1 MRKRAGKLVCLMMLL
16 VWIMTGCGA
25 RIPDMTEGEREAISE
40 YAVELLLKYNANDTS
55 RLVDVETLEKEP
67 EPTKRPIP
75 VATEPPKGMD
85 ETEDTPV
92 IDLSGELEVPQGDVC
107 TVLGLNE
114 SISLEFIGYSMEQNC
129 QDPQDEELVI
139 EADTGKELL
148 VCELALI
155 NDGAQ
160 KQSVDMLRDNIQ
172 YQLVMDGK
180 VANCMVTMLSN
191 DLTTY
196 LGILEPDESRKV
208 LVLTQV
214 ERSAVENATELYLL
228 MQSEEGQGIIKIK

>member
-1 MRKRAGKLVCLMMLL
+1 MRKRTGKLVCLTMLI
-16 VWIMTGCGA
+16 VITMTGCGA
-25 RIPDMTEGEREAISE
+25 RIPDMTDAEREAISE

-67 EPTKRPIP
+67 EPTKKP
-75 VATEPPKGMD
+75 VPVVTEPPKGMD
-85 ETEDTPV
+85 ETEDTTV
-92 IDLSGELEVPQGDVC
+92 IDLSGESEMPKGDVHA
-107 TVLGLNE
+107 VLGLAE
-114 SISLEFIGYSMEQNC
+114 SISLEYVGYRMEQKC
-129 QDPQDEELVI
+129 QDPQSEELVI
-139 EADTGKELL
+139 EADEGKDLL
-148 VCELALI
+148 VCELALV

-160 KQSVDMLRDNIQ
+160 RQSVDMLRDNIQ
-172 YQLVMDGK
+172 YQMVIDGK

-214 ERSAVENATELYLL
+214 ERATVENAAEIYLL
-228 MQSEEGQGIIKIK
+228 LQSEEGQGIIQVK

>member
-1 MRKRAGKLVCLMMLL
+1 MRKRTGKLVCLTMLL
-16 VWIMTGCGA
+16 VWTMTGCGA
-25 RIPDMTEGEREAISE
+25 RIPDMTDAEREAVSE

-67 EPTKRPIP
+67 EPTKRPAPAI
-75 VATEPPKGMD
+75 TEPPKGMD

-92 IDLSGELEVPQGDVC
+92 IDLSGESEVPQGDVC
-107 TVLGLNE
+107 AVLGLDE
-114 SISLEFIGYSMEQNC
+114 TISLEFVGYGMEQLC
-129 QDPQDEELVI
+129 QDPQDTELMI
-139 EADTGKELL
+139 EAEAGKELFI
-148 VCELALI
+148 CELALV

-160 KQSVDMLRDNIQ
+160 KQSVDLLRDNIQ
-172 YQLVMDGK
+172 YQLVLDGK

-196 LGILEPDESRKV
+196 LGILDPDESRKV

-214 ERSAVENATELYLL
+214 ERAAVENAAEIYLL
-228 MQSEEGQGIIKIK
+228 MQSEEVQGIIKIK

>member
-1 MRKRAGKLVCLMMLL
+1 MRKRAGRLVCLMMLL

-25 RIPDMTEGEREAISE
+25 RIPDMTDAEREAVSE

-114 SISLEFIGYSMEQNC
+114 SIALEFMGYSMEQNC

-139 EADTGKELL
+139 EADNGKELL

-180 VANCMVTMLSN
+180 VANCMVTMLCN

>member
-1 MRKRAGKLVCLMMLL
+1 MKKRIGKLVCLTTLF
-16 VWIMTGCGA
+16 VITMTGCGA
-25 RIPDMTEGEREAISE
+25 RIPDMTDAEREAISE
-40 YAVELLLKYNANDTS
+40 YAVELLLKYDSNNTS

-67 EPTKRPIP
+67 EPTKRPEP
-75 VATEPPKGMD
+75 VTTEPPKGMD

-92 IDLSGELEVPQGDVC
+92 IDLNGESVNPEGDIHA
-107 TVLGLNE
+107 VLGLEE
-114 SISLEFIGYSMEQNC
+114 SISLEYLSYRMEQAC
-129 QDPQDEELVI
+129 QDPQSEELVI
-139 EADTGKELL
+139 EAEDGKELL
-148 VCELALI
+148 VCELALV

-172 YQLVMDGK
+172 YQLVIDGK

-214 ERSAVENATELYLL
+214 ERATVENATEIYLL
-228 MQSEEGQGIIKIK
+228 LQRQEEQGIIQVK

>member
-1 MRKRAGKLVCLMMLL
+1 MKKRINKLVCLMMLL
-16 VWIMTGCGA
+16 VIIMTGCGA
-25 RIPDMTEGEREAISE
+25 RIPDMTDAEREAISE

-67 EPTKRPIP
+67 EPTKRPAP
-75 VATEPPKGMD
+75 VTTEPPKGMD

-92 IDLSGELEVPQGDVC
+92 IDLSGEVQTPGGDIHA
-107 TVLGLNE
+107 VLGLEE
-114 SISLEFIGYSMEQNC
+114 SISLEFVNYRMEQQC
-129 QDPQDEELVI
+129 EDPQSEELVI
-139 EADTGKELL
+139 EADPGKSIM

-155 NDGAQ
+155 NDGAD

-172 YQLVMDGK
+172 YQLVIDGK
-180 VANCMVTMLSN
+180 VANCMVTMFSN

-214 ERSAVENATELYLL
+214 ENTTVEMATEIYLL
-228 MQSEEGQGIIKIK
+228 MQSESGQGIIQVK

>member
-1 MRKRAGKLVCLMMLL
+1 MRKRIGKLVCLMMLF
-16 VWIMTGCGA
+16 VITMTGCGA
-25 RIPDMTEGEREAISE
+25 RIPDMTEAEREAISE
-40 YAVELLLKYNANDTS
+40 YAVELLLKYNANDTC
-55 RLVDVETLEKEP
+55 RLVEVENLEKEP
-67 EPTKRPIP
+67 EPTKKPIP

-92 IDLSGELEVPQGDVC
+92 IDLSGETEVPKGDVRA
-107 TVLGLNE
+107 VLGLE
-114 SISLEFIGYSMEQNC
+114 DSISLEFAGYSMEQSC
-129 QDPQDEELVI
+129 RDSQDEDLVI
-139 EADTGKELL
+139 EADEGKELL
-148 VCELALI
+148 VCELALV

-160 KQSVDMLRDNIQ
+160 KQSVDMLRGNIQ
-172 YQLVMDGK
+172 YQLVLDGK

-196 LGILEPDESRKV
+196 LGILDPDESRKV

-214 ERSAVENATELYLL
+214 ERTAVENAAEIYLL

>member
-1 MRKRAGKLVCLMMLL
+1 MRKRIGKLVCLTMLF
-16 VWIMTGCGA
+16 VWTMTGCGA
-25 RIPDMTEGEREAISE
+25 RIPDMTDAEREAISE

-67 EPTKRPIP
+67 EPTKQPTP

-92 IDLSGELEVPQGDVC
+92 IDLSGESVNPEGNIRA
-107 TVLGLNE
+107 VLGLEE
-114 SISLEFIGYSMEQNC
+114 SISLEYLSYRMEQEC
-129 QDPQDEELVI
+129 QDPQTEELVI
-139 EADTGKELL
+139 EAEDGKELL
-148 VCELALI
+148 VCELALV

-172 YQLVMDGK
+172 YQLVIDGK

-214 ERSAVENATELYLL
+214 ERATVENATEIYLL
-228 MQSEEGQGIIKIK
+228 LQRQEEQGIIQVK

>member
-1 MRKRAGKLVCLMMLL
+1 MRKRTGKLVCLTMLF
-16 VWIMTGCGA
+16 VWTMTGCGA
-25 RIPDMTEGEREAISE
+25 RIPDMTDAEREAVSE

-67 EPTKRPIP
+67 EPTKRPAP

-92 IDLSGELEVPQGDVC
+92 IDLTGESEMPIGDIHA
-107 TVLGLNE
+107 VLGLEE
-114 SISLEFIGYSMEQNC
+114 SISLEYVSYRMEKSC
-129 QDPQDEELVI
+129 QDPQSEELVI
-139 EADTGKELL
+139 EADGGKELM
-148 VCELALI
+148 VCELALV

-160 KQSVDMLRDNIQ
+160 KQSVDMLRNNIQ
-172 YQLVMDGK
+172 YQLVIDGK

-214 ERSAVENATELYLL
+214 ERTTVESAAEIYLL
-228 MQSEEGQGIIKIK
+228 MQSEEGQGIIQVK